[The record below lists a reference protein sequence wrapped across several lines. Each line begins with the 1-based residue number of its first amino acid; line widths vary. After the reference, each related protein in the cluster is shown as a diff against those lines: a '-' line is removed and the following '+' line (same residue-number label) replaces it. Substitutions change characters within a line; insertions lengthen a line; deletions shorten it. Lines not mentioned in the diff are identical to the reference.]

1 MFSFESRIC
10 QFHYCPAVNWRID
23 MQKHNCIKSYHHF
36 VRASYTGMINV
47 MRVFINHTKPEI
59 QIVFW
64 NSLMDRGGNL
74 DRFTHLLAH
83 SADRCMQKFL
93 IDFCLQVVNW
103 RGNQTVHDEIYVFW
117 NKWTNHMAKHTVILN
132 FICWKLICPP
142 IFETINIS
150 LFQEF

>member
-1 MFSFESRIC
+1 
-10 QFHYCPAVNWRID
+10 
-23 MQKHNCIKSYHHF
+23 
-36 VRASYTGMINV
+36 
-47 MRVFINHTKPEI
+47 
-59 QIVFW
+59 
-64 NSLMDRGGNL
+64 MDRGGNL

-103 RGNQTVHDEIYVFW
+103 RGNQTVHDE
-117 NKWTNHMAKHTVILN
+117 NHMAKHTIILN

-150 LFQEF
+150 LFLEF